1 MWHMNKQTR
10 EVCMYIA
17 KSSEKINVTYHI
29 LYTDMEVGQP
39 WDIN

>member
-1 MWHMNKQTR
+1 MAHEQTDKGN
-10 EVCMYIA
+10 MYIA